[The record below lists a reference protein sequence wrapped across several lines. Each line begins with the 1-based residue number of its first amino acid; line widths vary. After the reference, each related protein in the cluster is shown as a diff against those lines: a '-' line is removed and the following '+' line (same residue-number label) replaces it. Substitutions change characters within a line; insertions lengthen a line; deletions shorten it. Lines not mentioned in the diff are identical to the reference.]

1 MQFRLGFV
9 TFISIICY
17 CSCQPKPEKIVLVD
31 PEETVLQEINDSI
44 LSLAADTSINL
55 IQGTAATGDTWESW
69 ENALFACFKDKTFRK
84 KIVYLGP
91 SNLKYLGTILSKDKT
106 LTRREL
112 TYIVP
117 PTELSKFITVGT
129 PVDNCDL
136 TKIKDMSLNFFLSA
150 AINQMS
156 DSLGTAIT
164 KYDSVK
170 VTGGKWQIDEIRTDD
185 LIDYLNE
192 NATNP
197 KIAGYK
203 KSLLDKNNVV
213 ITKVVKITGFS
224 AEVYTNK
231 ALSTAVKAE
240 LDPSKVLNIAN
251 PDSANNQL
259 SFKLNLSSN
268 SKSVVKVSST
278 GQFYIFGSVLKG
290 TKLD

>member
-1 MQFRLGFV
+1 M
-9 TFISIICY
+9 
-17 CSCQPKPEKIVLVD
+17 VD